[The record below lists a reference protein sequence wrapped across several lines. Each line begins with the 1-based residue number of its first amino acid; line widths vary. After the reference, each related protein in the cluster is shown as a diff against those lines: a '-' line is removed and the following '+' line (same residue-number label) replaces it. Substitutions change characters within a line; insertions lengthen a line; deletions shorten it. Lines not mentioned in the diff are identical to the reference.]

1 VEQVNFLC
9 KAS

>member
-9 KAS
+9 KPS